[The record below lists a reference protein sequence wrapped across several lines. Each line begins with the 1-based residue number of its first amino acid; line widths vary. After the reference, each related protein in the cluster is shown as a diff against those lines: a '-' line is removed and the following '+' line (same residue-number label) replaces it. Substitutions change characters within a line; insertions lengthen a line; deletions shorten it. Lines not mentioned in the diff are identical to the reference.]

1 MFATTDT
8 SNKPTQTANNNII
21 ITSKSVER
29 QHASLSSARKRER
42 WKKEKHKKHT
52 GKRSGAITG
61 VREKR
66 EQKQKE
72 GAKQREKRGERGK
85 EGRTATNNITTT
97 QHVDKYRKKKAKGP
111 PRSDGERDY
120 EAPGCTRSR
129 NNDQPPSA
137 RDGAREN

>member
-42 WKKEKHKKHT
+42 WKKKEKTT